1 MNSTTIDASALN
13 SLFDKQKKL
22 DDIFSSMFE
31 EDEFNFINNSVSN
44 NDQVIESSSWDDD
57 KSPYNEDLSINS
69 RNDTLEQKKQSIIHI
84 ALPLVLEIAAIYYA
98 ISYFS

>member
-1 MNSTTIDASALN
+1 MNTTAIDASALN

-84 ALPLVLEIAAIYYA
+84 VLPLVLEITAIYYA
-98 ISYFS
+98 LSYFS

>member
-69 RNDTLEQKKQSIIHI
+69 RNDTLEQKKQSITHI
-84 ALPLVLEIAAIYYA
+84 VLPLVLEITAIYYA
-98 ISYFS
+98 LSYFS

>member
-1 MNSTTIDASALN
+1 MTTAIDAGALN

-31 EDEFNFINNSVSN
+31 EDEFNFINSSVSESELL
-44 NDQVIESSSWDDD
+44 IESSSWDDD
-57 KSPYNEDLSINS
+57 KPSLTEDLSINS
-69 RNDTLEQKKQSIIHI
+69 WSDTLEHKKQNIVHV

>member
-1 MNSTTIDASALN
+1 MATAIDAGALN

-31 EDEFNFINNSVSN
+31 EGEFDFINSSVSN
-44 NDQVIESSSWDDD
+44 NDQLIESNSWDDD
-57 KSPYNEDLSINS
+57 KGSPFNEDLSINS
-69 RNDTLEQKKQSIIHI
+69 WSDTLEHKKQNIIHV
-84 ALPLVLEIAAIYYA
+84 ALPIVLEVAIIYYA